1 MKQTV
6 NLESFMHSFH
16 AYNRYEQF
24 GYEAL
29 KVLFEYFE
37 DVNPDMEL
45 DVIAIC
51 CEYSADT
58 FENIRDQYDI
68 DYDGAIEIEDQ
79 LDIVVEYLNN
89 HTSVVGVTADNVIVY
104 CSSF

>member
-6 NLESFMHSFH
+6 NLESFMQAFH

-24 GYEAL
+24 GYQAL

-37 DVNPDMEL
+37 ECDPGMEL

-51 CEYSADT
+51 CDYSHDDVMEIANNYSIDLSDCAEAEDRADVV
-58 FENIRDQYDI
+58 RDW
-68 DYDGAIEIEDQ
+68 
-79 LDIVVEYLNN
+79 LNE
-89 HTSVVGVTADNVIVY
+89 HTSIVGETDTGFVY
-104 CSSF
+104 CSAF